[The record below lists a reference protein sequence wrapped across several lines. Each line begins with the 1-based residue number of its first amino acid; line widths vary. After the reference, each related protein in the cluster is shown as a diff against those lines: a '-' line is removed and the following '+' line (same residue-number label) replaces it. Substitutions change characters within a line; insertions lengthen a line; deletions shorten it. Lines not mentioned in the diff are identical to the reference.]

1 MNSTAETNPWAGL
14 SSYQDPE
21 TSPVQLKFCGRDNE
35 SFDVAQLID
44 NNIFVTLYGKSGTG
58 KTSLLNAGVFPRLRH
73 EQYMPVSIRLSMDA
87 MGITFQQCIVDKVSQ
102 ALQQQ
107 HGSMSTISV
116 VPMSADEQAP
126 EYLWSFFARSRFADG
141 DGRTLFPVIVLDQ
154 FEEVL
159 RHRRE
164 ETEALL
170 RQMHFMMDESH
181 ALSSRTVDGQPYQ
194 YDFNFRF
201 VVSIREDDLYSLE
214 DAIDNNFLN
223 EMKRCRYRLC
233 SLSQQGAREAIL
245 IPGQGLF
252 RDSEQEQIVEAIIN
266 KARNDDGTISTNII
280 SLLCSRIYTDYQ
292 KSGAETIGLALVDSF
307 LKGNPFERFYNEATR
322 GFSNKEK
329 GYIETHLVDS
339 SGRRNSISES
349 DFLLHVPRGAELLEG
364 ARKILQRSSTSSG
377 SGQFRL
383 ELIHDSFCEPLA
395 RMKEKREKQRRR
407 RWFIIAAAVTL
418 SSLAIGAYFI
428 YLYSELRH
436 SKEKIEQQYDEI
448 DEKDEQ
454 IEEKD
459 LMLSEKDSI
468 MLGLGEKAAAF
479 DAAAFILQTI
489 WADESGR
496 YDEMKDSMDKM
507 PELKPFLI
515 TDVVEY
521 LGNGAYRVDGV
532 NYPTPSL
539 STDEL
544 KEWAKSIQQ
553 TGAKKIYR
561 SNYDISDEMM
571 RKEPGTVY
579 LILRSKSISGHSEKQ
594 NWFNLWNIMNG
605 EQILKLYDI
614 LYRESYKL
622 ATINIKNQ
630 LRDLNMKAYDEA
642 KQGHYEEALAAI
654 DEAISIKPDEANMY
668 DSKGE
673 ILLMKGDERGAVK
686 MWRKVISLDPDFI
699 EKYEGG
705 TELYK
710 QLLERGLID

>member
-1 MNSTAETNPWAGL
+1 M
-14 SSYQDPE
+14 
-21 TSPVQLKFCGRDNE
+21 
-35 SFDVAQLID
+35 
-44 NNIFVTLYGKSGTG
+44 
-58 KTSLLNAGVFPRLRH
+58 
-73 EQYMPVSIRLSMDA
+73 
-87 MGITFQQCIVDKVSQ
+87 
-102 ALQQQ
+102 
-107 HGSMSTISV
+107 
-116 VPMSADEQAP
+116 
-126 EYLWSFFARSRFADG
+126 
-141 DGRTLFPVIVLDQ
+141 
-154 FEEVL
+154 
-159 RHRRE
+159 
-164 ETEALL
+164 
-170 RQMHFMMDESH
+170 
-181 ALSSRTVDGQPYQ
+181 
-194 YDFNFRF
+194 
-201 VVSIREDDLYSLE
+201 
-214 DAIDNNFLN
+214 
-223 EMKRCRYRLC
+223 
-233 SLSQQGAREAIL
+233 
-245 IPGQGLF
+245 
-252 RDSEQEQIVEAIIN
+252 
-266 KARNDDGTISTNII
+266 
-280 SLLCSRIYTDYQ
+280 
-292 KSGAETIGLALVDSF
+292 
-307 LKGNPFERFYNEATR
+307 
-322 GFSNKEK
+322 
-329 GYIETHLVDS
+329 DS

-454 IEEKD
+454 IEEKN

-521 LGNGAYRVDGV
+521 LGNGVYRVDGV
-532 NYPTPSL
+532 NYPTPSP

-544 KEWAKSIQQ
+544 TEWAKSIQQ

-571 RKEPGTVY
+571 RNEPGTVY

-594 NWFNLWNIMNG
+594 NWFALWNIMNG

-614 LYRESYKL
+614 LYRENYKL

-642 KQGHYEEALAAI
+642 KQGHYEEALKAI
-654 DEAISIKPDEANMY
+654 DEAISIKPDEAYIY
-668 DSKGE
+668 DSKDE

>member
-1 MNSTAETNPWAGL
+1 MNTPETNPWAGL

-21 TSPVQLKFCGRDNE
+21 SSTSPLKFCGRDNE

-58 KTSLLNAGVFPRLRH
+58 KTSLLNAGVFPRLRR

-87 MGITFQQCIVDKVSQ
+87 MGISFQQCIIDRVSQ
-102 ALQQQ
+102 TLQQQ
-107 HGSMSTISV
+107 HGSMATVGV
-116 VPMSADEQAP
+116 VPLPADNQAL

-141 DGRTLFPVIVLDQ
+141 NGRTLFPVIVLDQ

-164 ETEALL
+164 ETVALL

-214 DAIDNNFLN
+214 DAIDNHFLN

-266 KARNDDGTISTNII
+266 KARNADGTISTNII
-280 SLLCSRIYTDYQ
+280 SLLCSRIYADYQ
-292 KSGAETIGLALVDSF
+292 KSGAEAIGLALVDSF

-339 SGRRNSISES
+339 SGRRNSISEG

-395 RMKEKREKQRRR
+395 RMKEKREKQQRR
-407 RWFIIAAAVTL
+407 RWFIIAAAVTVV
-418 SSLAIGAYFI
+418 SLAIGAYFV

-436 SKEKIEQQYDEI
+436 SKAEIEQRDDEI
-448 DEKDEQ
+448 D
-454 IEEKD
+454 EKD
-459 LMLSEKDSI
+459 LMLSEKDSV
-468 MLGLGEKAAAF
+468 MLGLGEKAKAF
-479 DAAAFILQTI
+479 DAAAFILQTV
-489 WADESGR
+489 WTDESGR
-496 YDEMKDSMDKM
+496 YDELKDSMENM

-521 LGNGAYRVDGV
+521 LGNGAYSIDGV
-532 NYPTPSL
+532 EYPAPAL
-539 STDEL
+539 DADQL
-544 KEWAKSIQQ
+544 REWADHMQQ

-561 SNYDISDEMM
+561 GSYNISDEMM

-579 LILRSKSISGHSEKQ
+579 MILKSKSIEDHNDKQ
-594 NWFNLWNIMNG
+594 AWFDLWNIMND

-614 LYRESYKL
+614 LYRENYKL
-622 ATINIKNQ
+622 ATININYQ
-630 LRDLNMKAYDEA
+630 LRDLNKKAYDEA
-642 KQGHYEEALAAI
+642 KRGRYKEALAAI
-654 DEAISIKPDEANMY
+654 DEAISIKPDEADLY

-705 TELYK
+705 TVLYK
-710 QLLERGLID
+710 QLVERGLIED